1 MVYNF
6 SRRTN
11 SAPRAGAAAVFLFCD
26 CLDGDV
32 FMGKKIKIGILLVG
46 IAAIVFL
53 SVRFFIL
60 FIPQKAK
67 PIDPEQGLAYLT
79 SLEAEDLSSRE
90 AAVAERQ
97 SEAPQTAL
105 PTEQGTS
112 DLTQAPTQPHHVI
125 EDGNFR
131 KAFGDIVIAGDSL
144 VKAIWEYNILDA
156 DQVIAEIGAGVGYLY
171 DTLDAI
177 VAQAP
182 AYLILHYGENELDVP
197 ENADGFIARYAEA
210 VRTLQQRLPQTVIF
224 VDSIFPV
231 EDFACESEPYLRYVS
246 FYNEKLRQMATDLG
260 VTYLDFTALWQ
271 TFDKDY
277 YDGDGIH
284 PTKSFYT
291 EQYLPYL
298 ISEVNKK

>member
-1 MVYNF
+1 
-6 SRRTN
+6 
-11 SAPRAGAAAVFLFCD
+11 
-26 CLDGDV
+26 
-32 FMGKKIKIGILLVG
+32 MGKKIKIGILLVG

-131 KAFGDIVIAGDSL
+131 KAFGDIVIAGDSQHSL
-144 VKAIWEYNILDA
+144 IDLMDRVMAGETVYPGEAPKVSFGNVTRADLTERELDILRELTGSLTNEE
-156 DQVIAEIGAGVGYLY
+156 IAEKLNISPNTVKRHIQNIMEKTGFESR
-171 DTLDAI
+171 LDLAMNARALGL
-177 VAQAP
+177 VVSE
-182 AYLILHYGENELDVP
+182 ENRK
-197 ENADGFIARYAEA
+197 G
-210 VRTLQQRLPQTVIF
+210 
-224 VDSIFPV
+224 
-231 EDFACESEPYLRYVS
+231 
-246 FYNEKLRQMATDLG
+246 
-260 VTYLDFTALWQ
+260 
-271 TFDKDY
+271 
-277 YDGDGIH
+277 H
-284 PTKSFYT
+284 
-291 EQYLPYL
+291 
-298 ISEVNKK
+298 

>member
-1 MVYNF
+1 M
-6 SRRTN
+6 
-11 SAPRAGAAAVFLFCD
+11 
-26 CLDGDV
+26 
-32 FMGKKIKIGILLVG
+32 
-46 IAAIVFL
+46 
-53 SVRFFIL
+53 
-60 FIPQKAK
+60 
-67 PIDPEQGLAYLT
+67 
-79 SLEAEDLSSRE
+79 
-90 AAVAERQ
+90 
-97 SEAPQTAL
+97 
-105 PTEQGTS
+105 
-112 DLTQAPTQPHHVI
+112 
-125 EDGNFR
+125 
-131 KAFGDIVIAGDSL
+131 
-144 VKAIWEYNILDA
+144 KAIWEYNILDA

-182 AYLILHYGENELDVP
+182 AYLVLHYGENELDVP
-197 ENADGFIARYAEA
+197 DNADGFIARYADA
-210 VRTLQQRLPQTVIF
+210 IRSLQQRLPGTVIF

-246 FYNEKLRQMATDLG
+246 FYNEKLRQMAAELG

-284 PTKSFYT
+284 PTRAFYT